1 MVDKTLGK
9 WRCLAASVMGTSH
22 ISQGRPCQDAH
33 ATVVTDD
40 GHLIVAVADGAGSA
54 KRAEEGSQFVVQCAT
69 KYLIERLADRKPQNI
84 EQCEELIR
92 EAFVRARSGLEEIAP
107 GESLGDVA
115 TTLLLTVVTDRWL
128 STIQIGDGA
137 VVCRNPSGALR
148 VLSTLGDNEYLN
160 ETTFLTSSD
169 YQRHLHIVTV
179 PSEEVSGLAMLTD
192 GIELLAMCYAD
203 NSAHEPFFR
212 TLFEFTENIVSTNS
226 ELADFLASERVCER
240 TDDDK
245 TLVLAVRHASN

>member
-1 MVDKTLGK
+1 MVNKNLGK

-22 ISQGRPCQDAH
+22 ISQGRPCQDAN

-40 GHLIVAVADGAGSA
+40 GSLIVAVADGAGSA
-54 KRAEEGSQFVVQCAT
+54 KRAEEGSQCVVQCAT
-69 KYLIERLADRKPQNI
+69 KYLREKLADSKPQSI

-92 EAFVRARSGLEEIAP
+92 EAFRRARSGLEEIAP
-107 GESLGDVA
+107 GENLDDVA
-115 TTLLLTVVTDRWL
+115 TTLLLTVVTDGWL

-137 VVCRNPSGALR
+137 VVCRTPSGAIR
-148 VLSTLGDNEYLN
+148 VLSKLGDHEYLN
-160 ETTFLTSSD
+160 ETTFLTSPD
-169 YQRHLHIVTV
+169 YQRYLHIVTV
-179 PSEEVSGLAMLTD
+179 PSEEISGLAMLTD
-192 GIELLAMCYAD
+192 GIELLAIRYAD
-203 NSAHEPFFR
+203 NTGHEPFFR
-212 TLFEFTENIVSTNS
+212 SVFEFTENIVSTDG